1 MTSVRKPTPA
11 CWMRANNR
19 LRSANESFFES
30 LKPCLESSSS
40 RRRGQYAIEYTIGPT
55 ANNLSSLAANA
66 FDGCRVVSCRV
77 VSRMR
82 TQNRTAASLVD
93 TGAVRHCV
101 VDLLTRH
108 LDNRLVV
115 CRPVYTRRSRRIRN
129 VIVILIRYSQI
140 NCSRRGS
147 AREQEMCIVGHFETV
162 VVELDLVRWSRC
174 RPLRCLQ
181 RCCRR

>member
-55 ANNLSSLAANA
+55 ANISASLLPMHLMV
-66 FDGCRVVSCRV
+66 VVSCRV